1 MNDGHPAGAN
11 GPAVWRA
18 RWRVGASVLA
28 AIVAVLASAAAAP
41 PAGDDPRLPAGRRI
55 YREGVLPSGKP
66 VHGVVQGDVAFTG
79 LQASCMSCHRRSG
92 FGASEAGAVA
102 PPVIGEFLYR
112 SIGLGAEQT
121 GLRRSHGPGTRPAYT
136 DETLVRAIRE
146 GIDPAGRT
154 LAPLMPRFELS
165 DADALT
171 LVAYLKSLS
180 SAASPGVSDSTVHL
194 ATVVTPDVAP
204 VRRAAFLGVL
214 EAFVRDRN
222 SASRLEDERKTRS
235 GWEKRRE
242 YQAYRKLALHVWELA
257 GPPSSWRAQ
266 LEERYRAEPVF
277 ALLSGIGEGDWRP
290 VHEFCEANEIPCL
303 FPITDL
309 PVISD
314 DDYYTIYFS
323 RGLTLQAEALASHLR
338 DAAPAGPVVQAFR
351 AEPRSA
357 VPAAAFRTA
366 LQGDPQVA
374 VVDRVIGDP
383 APPDASYWRS
393 LIAKL
398 RPVALV
404 LWLGEADLA
413 GLASISDDLPAV
425 FLSASLLR
433 DDPGAVAPALRRRA
447 RLIWPYAPP
456 SPTGAHTARARVWL
470 KARGLPVVDERVQT
484 GAFFAATL
492 ASDALKE
499 VRGYYVRDYLIERLE
514 HMVDSSVTTS
524 VYPRLSLAPGVR
536 FASKGCYIVRLTASD
551 PPTLIAVSDW
561 IVP

>member
-1 MNDGHPAGAN
+1 
-11 GPAVWRA
+11 
-18 RWRVGASVLA
+18 
-28 AIVAVLASAAAAP
+28 VAVLASAAAAP
-41 PAGDDPRLPAGRRI
+41 PAGDDPRLAAGRRI

-66 VHGVVQGDVAFTG
+66 VHGVVQGDVTFTG
-79 LQASCMSCHRRSG
+79 LQASCMTCHRRSG

-112 SIGLGAEQT
+112 PVELGGEHTA
-121 GLRRSHGPGTRPAYT
+121 LRRSHGPGTRPAYT

-146 GIDPAGRT
+146 GVDPGGRT
-154 LAPLMPRFELS
+154 LAALMPRFELS
-165 DADALT
+165 EADALA

-180 SAASPGVSDSTVHL
+180 SAASPGVSESIVHL

-204 VRRAAFLGVL
+204 ARRDAFLAVL

-257 GPPSSWRAQ
+257 GPPTSWRAQ
-266 LEERYRAEPVF
+266 LEERYRTEPVF
-277 ALLSGIGEGDWRP
+277 ALLSGIGEGGWRP

-314 DDYYTIYFS
+314 GDYYTIYFS
-323 RGLTLQAEALASHLR
+323 RGLTLQAEALAIHLR
-338 DAAPAGPVVQAFR
+338 DAAPAGPVVQVFR
-351 AEPRSA
+351 VEPRSA
-357 VPAAAFRTA
+357 VPAAAFRAA
-366 LQGDPQVA
+366 LEGDPQVA

-383 APPDASYWRS
+383 APPDASYWQA

-398 RPVALV
+398 RPGALV
-404 LWLGEADLA
+404 LWLGGADLA
-413 GLASISDDLPAV
+413 GLASPPAGAPAV
-425 FLSASLLR
+425 YLSPSLLTGGA
-433 DDPGAVAPALRRRA
+433 GAVSPALRERA
-447 RLIWPYAPP
+447 HLTWPYALP
-456 SPTGAHTARARVWL
+456 SAAGALTARARVWL

-484 GAFFAATL
+484 GAFFAATV

-499 VRGYYVRDYLIERLE
+499 VRGYYTRDYLMERIE
-514 HMVDSSVTTS
+514 HMVDSSV
-524 VYPRLSLAPGVR
+524 R
-536 FASKGCYIVRLTASD
+536 
-551 PPTLIAVSDW
+551 
-561 IVP
+561 